1 MSLKSGGASLRDGAG
16 GEIMLELVD
25 HLDAMIACWD
35 RQRRCIFANDAYRHW
50 FGIRRTELI
59 GMTMEQLLGPLYPKN
74 LPFIDAAYRGE
85 QQVFERE
92 IITPD
97 GEVRHSLATY
107 TPRILDGTVEG
118 IFVHVADVGPLKQ
131 LERQLRDAKVDAE
144 RAAQHDFLTGLPNRV
159 LLKDRVNQALALSR
173 RSGQKLAL
181 ITADIDGFKNMND
194 SHGHSIGDQI
204 LVKVARRLR
213 DALREADSV
222 TRFGGDEF
230 ILLLPGVESL
240 QQVEVMVNRVL
251 EKVRAP
257 VEIEGA
263 SLKPTCS
270 FGIVVY
276 EATPDRPDP
285 EPEALIAQS
294 DKALYRA
301 KLNGRDRYEII
312 HTALIDYE
320 RPVLRSPASSRID
333 L

>member
-1 MSLKSGGASLRDGAG
+1 MSLKSGGRPLQNDDA
-16 GEIMLELVD
+16 GEILLELVD

-35 RQRRCIFANDAYRHW
+35 SQRRCIFANDAYQHW

-59 GMTMEQLLGPLYPKN
+59 GMTMEELLGPLYPQN
-74 LPFIDAAYRGE
+74 LPFIDAAYQGQR
-85 QQVFERE
+85 QVFERE
-92 IITPD
+92 ITTPD
-97 GEVRHSLATY
+97 GQVRHSLATY
-107 TPRILDGTVEG
+107 TPRILGGTVEG

-131 LERQLRDAKVDAE
+131 LERQLREAKADAE
-144 RAAQHDFLTGLPNRV
+144 RAAHHDFLTGLPNRV

-181 ITADIDGFKNMND
+181 VSADIDGFKHMND

-251 EKVRAP
+251 EEVRAP
-257 VEIEGA
+257 VEIGGA
-263 SLKPTCS
+263 FLKPTCS

-285 EPEALIAQS
+285 EPDVLIAQS

-312 HTALIDYE
+312 QPTPIDYE
-320 RPVLRSPASSRID
+320 RTVLPSPASSR
-333 L
+333 LEL